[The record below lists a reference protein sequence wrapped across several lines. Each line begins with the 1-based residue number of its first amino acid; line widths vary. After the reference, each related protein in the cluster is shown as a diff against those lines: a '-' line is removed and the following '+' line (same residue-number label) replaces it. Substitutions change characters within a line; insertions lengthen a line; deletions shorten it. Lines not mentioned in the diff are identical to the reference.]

1 MAQTQQTA
9 SGAAHLMPPESDR
22 KIVKVVDP
30 RRDYGFWDRLYVPQI
45 MRGLAITSSIF
56 FGNMWKWIT
65 GRRGGVTIQYPE
77 ERLEHSPRYRGL
89 HILAQR
95 DNGEPKCVAC
105 FMCSTACPADCIY
118 IEAEE
123 HPDPDVEKYPV
134 RFDIDLSRC
143 VFCGYCEEACPC
155 EAIYLTDT
163 YDDLAQD
170 NFSDLLITRD
180 ELLHR
185 DQQLVEKKKTAI
197 KGRR

>member
-1 MAQTQQTA
+1 MTEQLQQI
-9 SGAAHLMPPESDR
+9 PEPAREATPAEAEKS
-22 KIVKVVDP
+22 IKVVDP
-30 RRDYGFWDRLYVPQI
+30 RKDLGILDQLYVPQI
-45 MRGLAITSSIF
+45 MRGLSITTGIF
-56 FGNMWKWIT
+56 LRNLWNWIT
-65 GRRGGVTIQYPE
+65 GKKGGVTIQYPE
-77 ERLEHSPRYRGL
+77 ERLAHSPRYRGL

-95 DNGEPKCVAC
+95 EDGSPRCVAC

-123 HPDPDVEKYPV
+123 HDDPAIEKRPM

-163 YDDLAQD
+163 YEDLPAD
-170 NFSDLLITRD
+170 NFSDLVVDLD
-180 ELLHR
+180 FLLNR
-185 DQQLVEKKKTAI
+185 DQELVTKKKTAI